1 MVDRPPGPE
10 PSPGHA
16 HPAAAAGFVSPG
28 LVESYLDWLRLERG
42 RSPRT
47 LESYAGDLRRW
58 SEFLAR
64 RHCGVEAAGRADVAE
79 HLAALAGAG
88 RSSSTVARAYA
99 AIRNMY
105 RYGLDEQLVSEDPT
119 AHVQGPK
126 ARVGLPKAL
135 TEAQV
140 MALIDSAAGDRPVD
154 VRDRAMLEVL
164 YGSGVRVS
172 ELCGMQLADVDVDSR
187 LIRVFGKGAK
197 ERIVPLGR
205 AALGALA
212 AWMDE
217 GGRPSS
223 VPDRWRSRN
232 DATALFLNARGGRL
246 TRQGAW
252 FVIEGRARLVGMA
265 DVVSPHV
272 LRHSCATHMLDHGAD
287 IRAVQEMLGHVSIS
301 TTQIY
306 TKVAVERLWAE
317 YDRCHPRAG
326 RRVLVL

>member
-1 MVDRPPGPE
+1 MN
-10 PSPGHA
+10 
-16 HPAAAAGFVSPG
+16 AAATPTLSAP
-28 LVESYLDWLRLERG
+28 LAESYLEWLRLERG

-47 LESYAGDLRRW
+47 VDSYAGDLRRYV
-58 SEFLAR
+58 EFLIIRGRSVDTAT
-64 RHCGVEAAGRADVAE
+64 RADVAD
-79 HLAALAGAG
+79 HLGALAQMG
-88 RSSSTVARAYA
+88 RSPATVARSFA

-105 RYGLDEQLVSEDPT
+105 RYGVAERLLPEDPT
-119 AHVQGPK
+119 AHVQGP
-126 ARVGLPKAL
+126 RVPAGLPKAL
-135 TEAQV
+135 SEAQV
-140 MALIDSAAGDRPVD
+140 SSLIDSAVGERPVD
-154 VRDRAMLEVL
+154 IRDRAMLEVL
-164 YGSGVRVS
+164 YGSGVRIS

-205 AALGALA
+205 SSISALA
-212 AWMDE
+212 TWLDA
-217 GGRPSS
+217 GGRPDYT
-223 VPDRWRSRN
+223 PTLWRTRN

-252 FVIEGRARLVGMA
+252 YVIEGRARLVGLA

-317 YDRCHPRAG
+317 YDRCHPRSG
-326 RRVLVL
+326 RGVRAS